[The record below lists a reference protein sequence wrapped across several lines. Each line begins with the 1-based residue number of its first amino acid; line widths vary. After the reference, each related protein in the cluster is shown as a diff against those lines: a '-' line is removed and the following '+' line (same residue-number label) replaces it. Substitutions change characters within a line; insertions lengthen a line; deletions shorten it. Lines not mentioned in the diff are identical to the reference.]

1 MVQGETQ
8 EGASRVL
15 RHHLGFLREET
26 HKTHNV
32 LLQGASPDSA
42 PVQSDPSAPRV
53 VLPPAGPGAVLHP
66 HPAPPPLQMNPRLQ
80 RGGGKSPDLKTKK
93 RQNSLMCKWRP
104 DSGLMSSCRG
114 TPNQGSEVSAVGFLC
129 SSQKRQRFGEKRV
142 AMGRPVGTHTHTHAH
157 TGIDG

>member
-1 MVQGETQ
+1 MGSKYSQFDEKRS
-8 EGASRVL
+8 AC
-15 RHHLGFLREET
+15 
-26 HKTHNV
+26 
-32 LLQGASPDSA
+32 ASPMICCH
-42 PVQSDPSAPRV
+42 PLEHLTKRIRKHSDPIIMMSWYSEPNRFRWNY
-53 VLPPAGPGAVLHP
+53 GTWITT
-66 HPAPPPLQMNPRLQ
+66 
-80 RGGGKSPDLKTKK
+80 DIKTKK